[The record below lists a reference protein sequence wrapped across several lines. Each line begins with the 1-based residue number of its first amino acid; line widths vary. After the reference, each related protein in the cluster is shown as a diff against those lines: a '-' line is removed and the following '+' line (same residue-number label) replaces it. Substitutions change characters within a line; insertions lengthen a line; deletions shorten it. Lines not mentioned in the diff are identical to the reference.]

1 MQKNSKTLT
10 SNENFDVKYSHIIKV
25 ITDWVDTT
33 NLIVVAGRGMAKS
46 TVIQARRSAD
56 CVMDMPGAPLAFA
69 ANTYRNLV
77 DNIMPAVKTGWAM
90 LGLKE
95 NLHYITG
102 KRPPESWR
110 KKCNI
115 IIDDYHNVISFYNGS
130 VIFLGSLDHPSL
142 LAGKSVVHLFMDEAK
157 YSQDRK
163 VNRALPILR
172 GDAIRYGSSH
182 YFLGVTISTDMPD
195 VMEGE
200 YDWFFRYVKEM
211 DEERIEKIV
220 QAAGVLNEL
229 RLKLYRQSLRAN
241 KSEDSIRKTQKE
253 IAYYENGL
261 RKMRKG
267 ATYFINASSFANI
280 DILTID
286 YIKQLFNGSLELH
299 EFNKSVSGMR
309 PGLKRDIRFYVAF
322 SEQHKY
328 SNGTRSGE
336 TSFSSLDLIYLRNDL
351 PLDGGV
357 DFGNQLSL
365 VIAQEDGRYYRVHK
379 NFYELPPRWFRELAD
394 QFIGFFLNHED
405 KELNLYYDRA
415 GNNFEKQKEDYAS
428 KLKEAIEIDGD
439 GNRTGWI
446 VNLKSR
452 KQANIRQDEEYDF
465 MQELMSGKNDML
477 PTLLIDSL
485 NCRELISS
493 IEKAP
498 AGIRYKGQQK
508 IIYKVKKSEKL
519 EIKKLPM
526 MSTNFS
532 DAFKYLMMRTVWRN
546 SISGKKKARLTFIPG
561 VD

>member
-10 SNENFDVKYSHIIKV
+10 SNEDFDVKYSHIIKV

-56 CVMDMPGAPLAFA
+56 CVTDMPGAPLAFA

-90 LGLKE
+90 LGFKE

-115 IIDDYHNVISFYNGS
+115 IIDDYRYVISFYNGS

-172 GDAIRYGSSH
+172 GDAISYGHSH

-241 KSEDSIRKTQKE
+241 KSEESIRKTQKE
-253 IAYYENGL
+253 IEYYENGL

-328 SNGTRSGE
+328 GNGTRSGE
-336 TSFSSLDLIYLRNDL
+336 VSSSSLDLIY
-351 PLDGGV
+351 
-357 DFGNQLSL
+357 
-365 VIAQEDGRYYRVHK
+365 
-379 NFYELPPRWFRELAD
+379 
-394 QFIGFFLNHED
+394 
-405 KELNLYYDRA
+405 
-415 GNNFEKQKEDYAS
+415 
-428 KLKEAIEIDGD
+428 
-439 GNRTGWI
+439 
-446 VNLKSR
+446 
-452 KQANIRQDEEYDF
+452 IRQDEEYDF
-465 MQELMSGKNDML
+465 MQELMSGKNNVL
-477 PTLLIDSL
+477 PRLLIDSI

-519 EIKKLPM
+519 ELKKLPM